1 MISKAATPRLAS
13 TWRALPALVAGLV
26 LPQPAWCQTA
36 SGAGAT
42 TCCWSVI
49 ISDEQSRI
57 MGNLR
62 LRLDSPR
69 LESARAGRAMYI
81 PVNPHGHQPV
91 GPIEEQLWAPTRPT
105 NHPLETKVENLRQ
118 HFTIEGGA
126 GGRLH
131 SSLTPTTEESIL
143 LELDDTRRVVGTAQ
157 FATHFHREGGLHPE
171 VKVSFV
177 RYEELKPGEWSALF
191 LATNLKDVNFQVPV
205 WRPSSPHIPDYRYRE
220 IVGGVRSEVR
230 LVEIPLESRIVPHDK
245 HRSGGHVQGNAKTAI
260 LSGDS
265 EFFQI
270 PVPRTD
276 YQYEIGFPWYVNFD
290 DLPKIRQ
297 AFIKLRHHTAKAMGE
312 RHFQQPDLLWLQP
325 VIAWAD
331 AQRTQEDQQ

>member
-1 MISKAATPRLAS
+1 MNSR
-13 TWRALPALVAGLV
+13 LV
-26 LPQPAWCQTA
+26 LLAGVILPLSSSCQTTA
-36 SGAGAT
+36 DTGT
-42 TCCWSVI
+42 TNCCWSVI
-49 ISDEQSRI
+49 LSDEQSRI
-57 MGNLR
+57 IGNLR
-62 LRLDSPR
+62 LSLDSPK

-81 PVNPHGHQPV
+81 PVNPHNHQPA
-91 GPIEEQLWAPTRPT
+91 GPIEEQLWTLTKPA
-105 NHPLETKVENLRQ
+105 NHPLETKVENFRQ

-131 SSLTPTTEESIL
+131 FSLMPNTEEPIL
-143 LELDDTRRVVGTAQ
+143 LELDGTKRVAGTAQ
-157 FATHFHREGGLHPE
+157 FATHFHRDGGQHPE

-177 RYEELKPGEWSALF
+177 RYEEFKPGEWSALF
-191 LATNLKDVNFQVPV
+191 LATNLKDVHFRVPV
-205 WRPSSPHIPDYRYRE
+205 WVPSSPHIPDYRYRE

-230 LVEIPLESRIVPHDK
+230 LVEIPLESRIVPHEK
-245 HRSGGHVQGNAKTAI
+245 RSSGGHVQGNAKTAI

-270 PVPRTD
+270 PVPRAD
-276 YQYEIGFPWYVNFD
+276 HHYEIGFPWFVDFD

-325 VIAWAD
+325 VISWTD
-331 AQRTQEDQQ
+331 AQKSQKDKR